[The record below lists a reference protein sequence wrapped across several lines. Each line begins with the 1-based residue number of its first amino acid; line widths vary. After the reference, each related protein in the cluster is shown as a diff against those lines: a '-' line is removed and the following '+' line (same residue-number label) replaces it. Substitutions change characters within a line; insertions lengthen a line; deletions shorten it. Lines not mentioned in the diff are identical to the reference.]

1 MLNEQDY
8 RAVLEEL
15 GFDLQGPPTGTRGP
29 ALRHTIRRFIRI
41 PDRPPGSDDAF
52 WPSLYWHRHGEFCYV
67 STPPRDADHFR
78 IEFWAPAPSDRVLHH
93 EVSCCFVPV
102 QVTRAGLR
110 MALESLFLAQ
120 SNW

>member
-15 GFDLQGPPTGTRGP
+15 GFDLQGPSTGTRGP

-52 WPSLYWHRHGEFCYV
+52 WPSLYWHRHGESATSLHHPVTQTISALSFGR
-67 STPPRDADHFR
+67 PPRPTVFSIMKYHA
-78 IEFWAPAPSDRVLHH
+78 
-93 EVSCCFVPV
+93 VSYPCRRLGRGCEWRW
-102 QVTRAGLR
+102 RA
-110 MALESLFLAQ
+110 SF
-120 SNW
+120 